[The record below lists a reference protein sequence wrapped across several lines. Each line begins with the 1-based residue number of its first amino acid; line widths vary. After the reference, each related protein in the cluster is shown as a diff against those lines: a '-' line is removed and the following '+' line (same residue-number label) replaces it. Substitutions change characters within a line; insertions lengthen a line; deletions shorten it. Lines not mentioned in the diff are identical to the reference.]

1 MMMAVTQDGVKSGAQ
16 APRGPVLAI
25 DLGATWTRAA
35 VVSPDG
41 ELAARGAARTPFD
54 GPSGR
59 LADAI
64 LHVAEQA
71 LKAAAAAEGD
81 PIAAVGVAAVGPLD
95 PRSGVIVAP
104 PNLGNGYRGLD
115 LATPLRRRFGVPVF
129 VERDTM
135 VAALGEHAY
144 GAAQGVD
151 DFIYLTVSTGLGGA
165 IFSRGRLLTGASGV
179 AGELGHVP
187 VLLDGPIC
195 GCGGVGHLEA
205 LCSGTAI
212 ARAGREAGITARRDA
227 DAAMSASAALRGSA
241 DAAAS
246 TDPRALSA
254 ADVAAAERN
263 GDERA
268 AAIMRRARE
277 AFAAGVVG
285 IVNAFNPRMIVV
297 GGGIARAEGER
308 LLGPAREAIAASA
321 LAPAAAVV
329 ELTPAALGDDVGLIG
344 CVPLTADRK
353 EGSWQR

>member
-1 MMMAVTQDGVKSGAQ
+1 MTTTQDGVNSGAQ

-41 ELAARGAARTPFD
+41 ELTARGAARTPFD
-54 GPSGR
+54 GRSGR

-95 PRSGVIVAP
+95 SRSGVIVAP

-129 VERDTM
+129 VERDTN

-212 ARAGREAGITARRDA
+212 ARAGREAGIAAGCVA
-227 DAAMSASAALRGSA
+227 DAETSAAAALRGSA
-241 DAAAS
+241 GAAAS
-246 TDPRALSA
+246 ADQLALSA

-285 IVNAFNPRMIVV
+285 IVNAFNPSLIVV

-308 LLGPAREAIAASA
+308 LLGPAREAIEASA

-329 ELTPAALGDDVGLIG
+329 KLAPAALGDDVGLMG